1 MYYGGKTIQ
10 STELY
15 REALKINPNNQKA
28 HFNLGNSLY
37 KNALEIKASKQN
49 LIQGGKKITTDS
61 LANLVFDEAAGSFAQ
76 VANSISNKDTLHQAW
91 HNIGNCYLQKKDYQQ
106 AFDAY
111 KKSMK
116 YDPKD
121 EETRYNMAYALKNI
135 PKDKISQIT
144 LCLGD
149 ESQIPF
155 SKSFDAVCSFFFID
169 LFPSPKAETITQR
182 LTNCLKSSGILL
194 YADFEAEGKN
204 RKWRK
209 HLIRLMY
216 LVCGL
221 FCKLENKFYWNYTS
235 VLTKNHFCLKDSKV
249 FFYGLVRASLYVIE
263 R

>member
-1 MYYGGKTIQ
+1 MSGLKKLIYLEMLLSKIKYSIIIILSCATGFLFAQKDAMNIYDGNKMYYGGKTLE
-10 STELY
+10 STNLY

-49 LIQGGKKITTDS
+49 LIQGGKKITSDS

-135 PKDKISQIT
+135 PKDKKGGGGSSNQKEEDKKDKNKNSAPQQNQMNKEQAEQ
-144 LCLGD
+144 LLKALMNQEKKLQD
-149 ESQIPF
+149 KRKQKQE
-155 SKSFDAVCSFFFID
+155 DA
-169 LFPSPKAETITQR
+169 
-182 LTNCLKSSGILL
+182 
-194 YADFEAEGKN
+194 GK
-204 RKWRK
+204 
-209 HLIRLMY
+209 
-216 LVCGL
+216 
-221 FCKLENKFYWNYTS
+221 TS
-235 VLTKNHFCLKDSKV
+235 VDKDW
-249 FFYGLVRASLYVIE
+249 
-263 R
+263 